1 MKTTNIIQRLCLFFF
16 ALVLAA
22 PAVAIDYGCEGYE
35 IFRSRE
41 TVEKIGK
48 NKEVPTLQKGK
59 VKIWFSGMGI
69 GSSNCKTTSGTG
81 NSAIY
86 EMGFS
91 AFIHVRA
98 DDGYAIR
105 WIILRDTEGGADYD
119 KPEGIKRIGSVSPGY
134 QYYFEKNSISNSG
147 ISGGNQNNLNDDNN
161 NIVVTQYDATE
172 QTVYIRTHSTLKW
185 GKFKVRDIIVGY
197 VKVPEARYEKDSY
210 DIYTVSKSF
219 MPSLDKGG
227 YDGGLI
233 EYKLNNNDIA
243 DVYGDGSLK
252 LKHPGMGVLTATFPS
267 NAKFGKTQCSTK
279 INVMRDNVTFYLK
292 GTENHIFTKGSNA
305 GHALP
310 NAFDFVKT
318 LTASKT
324 DFDKNNS
331 GFSITS
337 NNSDIIRVTD
347 AKAGNLAF
355 GGTTGRATLTFRQEQ
370 TDHYDAHSFSQE
382 FIVVRT
388 DENNTVLIKDKNEWD
403 MFAFTVNELGFNT
416 LNAHLEAD
424 VNLGTSI
431 TMVGTRSGQKYA
443 GTFNGNGHSITMNWT
458 GDNIA
463 PFSLVEGATF
473 MNVRTKGQ
481 ITTRNEFA
489 SGLISEAYASCT
501 ISKCVSEVS
510 ITCNANKRSGSAG
523 FIKNIKTSAKVTF
536 DDCVSSGTFN
546 GSTSAAKE
554 GWAGFARY
562 NNGECTLNN
571 CLYIGTNNAGNNSY
585 TFTPNAKTKN
595 CYYRDACGEAQD
607 TKVAEEQLKSGEV
620 AYKLQAGRST
630 QVWGQTI
637 GTNNEPRLIAFDN
650 SAKKVYQVNFTYN
663 NEVKASRYANSGK
676 TVSLPTLTA
685 KDLVGT
691 GYNEHH
697 YYTLAFADGFSGSTT
712 VNGDRT
718 VRIDLTEKDYYEIA
732 SKDNWKEFCN
742 IVDDGQN
749 AVDAKMTAN
758 VDLGGD
764 ITQAGTNRRY
774 SGTFDG
780 QGHTL
785 KINWNSGLRT
795 WVAPFQTV
803 EGCTIKNLRTEG
815 EINSS
820 THFLS
825 GLIFDAYGTTNI
837 SNCVSAVNIKSSY
850 NDGGCDAAGIIE
862 CVRDNAN
869 VTITDCLVKG
879 KIDAAT
885 ESGRRYMGG
894 FVENQYGKCTL
905 NNCLYIGENNA
916 TGGHT
921 FAPNHSSGSTT
932 TLNNCYYL
940 NPCGTAQGEQVT
952 KEQLR
957 NGYVAYKLQK
967 GRSDMV
973 WGQTLGTDDE
983 PRLTADEAKHIY
995 KVDFA
1000 YNNQVKATRY
1010 ATRGNA
1016 IYGGMP
1022 TLTAKD
1028 LMGSSYNEHHYYTIA
1043 FEGGFNGST
1052 TVSSDQT
1059 VAVLFNHKEAYEI
1072 ASKDNWKTFCDLVND
1087 GQTAI
1092 NAKLMNDVDLGE
1104 EITMVGV
1111 TRNYS
1116 GTFDGQGHAL
1126 TVNWNY
1132 TGSDDIAPFGDV
1144 DNATIKNLHVK
1155 GQIEATVHSDLS
1167 GLIQNASGKI
1177 SLSGCVID
1185 MNLKG
1190 SNNVAGMIR
1199 LVNANTEVIITD
1211 CFVKGAFNSA
1221 TKSIGGFVDYQQGS
1235 CTMTNCLYAGTNNAT
1250 GGSNTFADNATVT
1263 NCYYLNA
1270 CGRAQGTPIT
1280 KEQLRNGA
1288 VAYKL
1293 QNGRSE
1299 LFWGQTL
1306 GTDNEPMPTDKIEKR
1321 VYKVEFTLNDEV
1333 KASRYANKGGHVASL
1348 PTAQE
1353 LLGTDYDARKTYTLT
1368 FDGDFS
1374 DATTIDANRTVAAT
1388 VAVSCFNI
1396 ATKDDWKEFCD
1407 LVKNGLDKLNAKM
1420 TADVDLGEEIVMV
1433 GTNVAY
1439 RYSGTFDGQGHTL
1452 SIDWHP
1458 SSDDIAPF
1466 KYVRDATIRNL
1477 HVKGK
1482 ITSGSCWISGLA
1494 YGVSGTTT
1502 ISNCVSDVNITSSYA
1517 DDFCYASSMIRR
1529 IYNSGWVTFNDC
1541 LVKGTLNATTDKGR
1555 EYMGVF
1561 VSKQFGKCT
1570 LNNCLY
1576 AGTNNAS
1583 KGGYTFAPNPIL
1595 NNCYY
1600 LNPCCNKQGIQ
1611 ITEKQLKNGEVA
1623 KMLQGDRKD
1632 NSYWAQVLGETPSP
1646 YSEADKAK
1654 ANYVYYNKVNNDWT
1668 CDNFVLTDEK
1678 PLPIG
1683 INFTAAKVTY
1693 ERDFTAEKGTLCLP
1707 YELPVSGFKAYILS
1721 GGQGSKVYFNEV
1733 NDKLEAY
1740 KPYLL
1745 TANGTLQLGG
1755 TNIEVKA
1762 FKADALKTTV
1772 GTGHSMT
1779 GTVDGVDNASAAAAN
1794 AYILQPDGLF
1804 HKVTAGNTAATVPA
1818 YHAYITCPKGSGA
1831 KQLSVI
1837 LDGETTGI
1845 DGVTDDTMGTDG
1857 PVYDLQGRRV
1867 ADRLDDN
1874 MRHQLP
1880 AGVYIVNGRKV
1891 VVK

>member
-1 MKTTNIIQRLCLFFF
+1 MKHSITIQRLCLFLFV
-16 ALVLAA
+16 LVLAL
-22 PAVAIDYGCEGYE
+22 PAVATNYDCEGYE

-86 EMGFS
+86 EMGLS

-105 WIILRDTEGGADYD
+105 WIILRDTEGGEDYD
-119 KPEGIKRIGSVSPGY
+119 KPEGIKRIVSVSPGY

-172 QTVYIRTHSTLKW
+172 QTVYIRTHSALKW
-185 GKFKVRDIIVGY
+185 GQFKVRDIIVGY
-197 VKVPEARYEKDSY
+197 VKVPKARYEKDSY

-227 YDGGLI
+227 YDGGSI

-510 ITCNANKRSGSAG
+510 ITCNANKRAGSAG

-536 DDCVSSGTFN
+536 DDCVSSGTFS

-571 CLYIGTNNAGNNSY
+571 CLYTGTNNAGNNSY

-685 KDLVGT
+685 KDLLGT

-697 YYTLAFADGFSGSTT
+697 YYTLAFADGFSGSTPVT
-712 VNGDRT
+712 ADRT
-718 VRIDLTEKDYYEIA
+718 VIVAILINNCYMIG
-732 SKDNWKEFCN
+732 SKEEWKEFCEL
-742 IVDDGQN
+742 VKDGQTTLN
-749 AVDAKMTAN
+749 AKMTAD
-758 VDLGGD
+758 VYLGKD
-764 ITQAGTNRRY
+764 IAMVGNKDY
-774 SGTFDG
+774 SYVISDPGKPYAGTFDG

-785 KINWNSGLRT
+785 KVNWNPKDDFY
-795 WVAPFQTV
+795 WVAPFQRV
-803 EGCTIKNLRTEG
+803 DGATIKNLCVTGNIISGMDDGEVGGLISMTEG
-815 EINSS
+815 N
-820 THFLS
+820 
-825 GLIFDAYGTTNI
+825 TTITNCITDMILTVKKGDVAGMVAETLKGSLTMTNCVTNGVI
-837 SNCVSAVNIKSSY
+837 SNDRGYSAGMLCSGYETS
-850 NDGGCDAAGIIE
+850 
-862 CVRDNAN
+862 
-869 VTITDCLVKG
+869 VTMTDCLVKVSFVPVS
-879 KIDAAT
+879 DWAQT
-885 ESGRRYMGG
+885 EMSGFIFSLGYKN
-894 FVENQYGKCTL
+894 EPTTKTATL
-905 NNCLYIGENNA
+905 NNCLYLGWGNVSQMA
-916 TGGHT
+916 GSLRT
-921 FAPNHSSGSTT
+921 FAPEEYT
-932 TLNNCYYL
+932 TLNNCYHL
-940 NPCGTAQGEQVT
+940 NKCGET
-952 KEQLR
+952 
-957 NGYVAYKLQK
+957 
-967 GRSDMV
+967 
-973 WGQTLGTDDE
+973 
-983 PRLTADEAKHIY
+983 P
-995 KVDFA
+995 
-1000 YNNQVKATRY
+1000 
-1010 ATRGNA
+1010 
-1016 IYGGMP
+1016 
-1022 TLTAKD
+1022 
-1028 LMGSSYNEHHYYTIA
+1028 
-1043 FEGGFNGST
+1043 
-1052 TVSSDQT
+1052 
-1059 VAVLFNHKEAYEI
+1059 
-1072 ASKDNWKTFCDLVND
+1072 
-1087 GQTAI
+1087 
-1092 NAKLMNDVDLGE
+1092 
-1104 EITMVGV
+1104 
-1111 TRNYS
+1111 
-1116 GTFDGQGHAL
+1116 
-1126 TVNWNY
+1126 
-1132 TGSDDIAPFGDV
+1132 
-1144 DNATIKNLHVK
+1144 
-1155 GQIEATVHSDLS
+1155 
-1167 GLIQNASGKI
+1167 
-1177 SLSGCVID
+1177 
-1185 MNLKG
+1185 
-1190 SNNVAGMIR
+1190 
-1199 LVNANTEVIITD
+1199 
-1211 CFVKGAFNSA
+1211 
-1221 TKSIGGFVDYQQGS
+1221 
-1235 CTMTNCLYAGTNNAT
+1235 
-1250 GGSNTFADNATVT
+1250 
-1263 NCYYLNA
+1263 
-1270 CGRAQGTPIT
+1270 QGT
-1280 KEQLRNGA
+1280 Q
-1288 VAYKL
+1288 V
-1293 QNGRSE
+1293 
-1299 LFWGQTL
+1299 
-1306 GTDNEPMPTDKIEKR
+1306 
-1321 VYKVEFTLNDEV
+1321 
-1333 KASRYANKGGHVASL
+1333 
-1348 PTAQE
+1348 
-1353 LLGTDYDARKTYTLT
+1353 
-1368 FDGDFS
+1368 
-1374 DATTIDANRTVAAT
+1374 
-1388 VAVSCFNI
+1388 
-1396 ATKDDWKEFCD
+1396 
-1407 LVKNGLDKLNAKM
+1407 
-1420 TADVDLGEEIVMV
+1420 
-1433 GTNVAY
+1433 
-1439 RYSGTFDGQGHTL
+1439 
-1452 SIDWHP
+1452 
-1458 SSDDIAPF
+1458 
-1466 KYVRDATIRNL
+1466 
-1477 HVKGK
+1477 
-1482 ITSGSCWISGLA
+1482 
-1494 YGVSGTTT
+1494 
-1502 ISNCVSDVNITSSYA
+1502 
-1517 DDFCYASSMIRR
+1517 
-1529 IYNSGWVTFNDC
+1529 
-1541 LVKGTLNATTDKGR
+1541 
-1555 EYMGVF
+1555 
-1561 VSKQFGKCT
+1561 
-1570 LNNCLY
+1570 
-1576 AGTNNAS
+1576 
-1583 KGGYTFAPNPIL
+1583 
-1595 NNCYY
+1595 
-1600 LNPCCNKQGIQ
+1600 
-1611 ITEKQLKNGEVA
+1611 TEKQLKSGEIT
-1623 KMLQGDRKD
+1623 KLLQAGRTDACH
-1632 NSYWAQVLGETPSP
+1632 WAQVLGETPNLYHAP
-1646 YSEADKAK
+1646 DKNVP
-1654 ANYVYYNKVNNDWT
+1654 NYVYYDAANNRWACED
-1668 CDNFVLTDEK
+1668 FRITDGT

-1683 INFTAAKVTY
+1683 LDFLATKTTY
-1693 ERDFTAEKGTLCLP
+1693 ERTLSSKNNATVCLP
-1707 YELPVSGFKAYILS
+1707 YELPRNGSFDVHTLS
-1721 GGQGSKVYFNEV
+1721 SGQGSKVYFKPV

-1740 KPYLL
+1740 RPYYI
-1745 TANGTLQLGG
+1745 TANGTPQLGG
-1755 TNIEVKA
+1755 TNLQVKA
-1762 FKADALKTTV
+1762 FHDDNLKTTT
-1772 GTGHSMT
+1772 GTGHSIT
-1779 GTVDGVDNASAAAAN
+1779 GTVDGVDNATAAAAN
-1794 AYILQPDGLF
+1794 AYILQNDGLF
-1804 HKVTAGNTAATVPA
+1804 HKVTTEHSDATVPA
-1818 YHAYITCPKGSGA
+1818 YRAYIICPKASGA
-1831 KQLSVI
+1831 KELSI
-1837 LDGETTGI
+1837 IIDGETTGI
-1845 DGVTDDTMGTDG
+1845 DGMTDDAADTADG

-1867 ADRLDDN
+1867 ADRLDDAA
-1874 MRHQLP
+1874 RHQLP

>member
-1 MKTTNIIQRLCLFFF
+1 MSRQASKSHKSRQIITNNYFQTSNFKTQYLIFQFQFNMKHSITIQRLCLFLFV
-16 ALVLAA
+16 LVLAL
-22 PAVAIDYGCEGYE
+22 PAVATNYDREGYE

-197 VKVPEARYEKDSY
+197 VKVPKARYEKDSY

-227 YDGGLI
+227 YDGGSI

-252 LKHPGMGVLTATFPS
+252 LKHPGTGVLTATFPS

-403 MFAFTVNELGFNT
+403 MFAFTVNDLGFNT

-424 VNLGTSI
+424 INLGTSI

-473 MNVRTKGQ
+473 MNLRTKGQ

-595 CYYRDACGEAQD
+595 CYYRDACGEAQG
-607 TKVAEEQLKSGEV
+607 TQITAEQLRNGEV
-620 AYKLQAGRST
+620 AYQLQKGRNE

-685 KDLVGT
+685 KDLLGT

-697 YYTLAFADGFSGSTT
+697 YYTLAFAEGFNENTT
-712 VNGDRT
+712 VTGDKQ
-718 VRIDLTEKDYYEIA
+718 VRINLTEKDCYEIT
-732 SKDNWKEFCN
+732 SKADWKAFCDLVN
-742 IVDDGQN
+742 GGQN
-749 AVDAKMTAN
+749 KLDAKLTQN

-764 ITQAGTNRRY
+764 IVQVGTYNKDY
-774 SGTFDG
+774 GGTFDG
-780 QGHTL
+780 QNHTL
-785 KINWNSGLRT
+785 TLNWNATASDI
-795 WVAPFQTV
+795 APFRRV
-803 EGCTIKNLRTEG
+803 SGATIKNLRTEG
-815 EINSS
+815 
-820 THFLS
+820 T
-825 GLIFDAYGTTNI
+825 
-837 SNCVSAVNIKSSY
+837 IKSSHMY
-850 NDGGCDAAGIIE
+850 IGGLIDEAYGENTVTGCVSNVNITSTFSTNRSGAGGLISYIGSKGS
-862 CVRDNAN
+862 VN
-869 VTITDCLVKG
+869 ITDCLVKG
-879 KIDAAT
+879 KIDATT
-885 ESGRRYMGG
+885 EKGKEGIGG
-894 FVENQYGKCTL
+894 FVYANNGACTM
-905 NNCLYIGENNA
+905 NNCLYLGENNA
-916 TGGHT
+916 TNNTGESHT
-921 FAPNHSSGSTT
+921 FANRATIT
-932 TLNNCYYL
+932 NCYYL
-940 NPCGTAQGEQVT
+940 NPCGDAQGDRVT
-952 KEQLR
+952 
-957 NGYVAYKLQK
+957 A
-967 GRSDMV
+967 
-973 WGQTLGTDDE
+973 
-983 PRLTADEAKHIY
+983 
-995 KVDFA
+995 
-1000 YNNQVKATRY
+1000 
-1010 ATRGNA
+1010 
-1016 IYGGMP
+1016 
-1022 TLTAKD
+1022 
-1028 LMGSSYNEHHYYTIA
+1028 
-1043 FEGGFNGST
+1043 
-1052 TVSSDQT
+1052 
-1059 VAVLFNHKEAYEI
+1059 
-1072 ASKDNWKTFCDLVND
+1072 
-1087 GQTAI
+1087 
-1092 NAKLMNDVDLGE
+1092 
-1104 EITMVGV
+1104 
-1111 TRNYS
+1111 
-1116 GTFDGQGHAL
+1116 
-1126 TVNWNY
+1126 
-1132 TGSDDIAPFGDV
+1132 
-1144 DNATIKNLHVK
+1144 
-1155 GQIEATVHSDLS
+1155 
-1167 GLIQNASGKI
+1167 
-1177 SLSGCVID
+1177 
-1185 MNLKG
+1185 
-1190 SNNVAGMIR
+1190 
-1199 LVNANTEVIITD
+1199 
-1211 CFVKGAFNSA
+1211 
-1221 TKSIGGFVDYQQGS
+1221 
-1235 CTMTNCLYAGTNNAT
+1235 
-1250 GGSNTFADNATVT
+1250 
-1263 NCYYLNA
+1263 
-1270 CGRAQGTPIT
+1270 
-1280 KEQLRNGA
+1280 EQLRNGA

-1306 GTDNEPMPTDKIEKR
+1306 GSDNEPMPTDKIEKR

-1654 ANYVYYNKVNNDWT
+1654 ANYVYYNKVNNDWM

-1683 INFTAAKVTY
+1683 IDFTAANATY

-1804 HKVTAGNTAATVPA
+1804 HKVTAGNTAAMVPA

-1831 KQLSVI
+1831 KQLSI
-1837 LDGETTGI
+1837 IFDDETTGI
-1845 DGVTDDTMGTDG
+1845 DGVTTDGATDMKNG

-1867 ADRLDDN
+1867 ADRLDDAA
-1874 MRHQLP
+1874 RHQLP
-1880 AGVYIVNGRKV
+1880 AGVYIVGGRKV